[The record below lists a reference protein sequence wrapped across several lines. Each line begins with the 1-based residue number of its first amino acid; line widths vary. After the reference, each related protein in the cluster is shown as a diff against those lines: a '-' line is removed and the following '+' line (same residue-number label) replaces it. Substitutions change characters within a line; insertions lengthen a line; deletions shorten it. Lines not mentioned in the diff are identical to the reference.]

1 MPKSIRVK
9 KHPYY
14 YALKAYQMLE
24 KLTDEDM
31 AAYLGVTKRTYS
43 DKVNGYS
50 DFTPAEAI
58 AISEKLNRSQ
68 DDIFLT

>member
-1 MPKSIRVK
+1 MPKNCRVK
-9 KHPYY
+9 KHPCY

-31 AAYLGVTKRTYS
+31 AGYLGVTKRTYS

-68 DDIFLT
+68 DEIFLT

>member
-1 MPKSIRVK
+1 MLKNSRIK
-9 KHPYY
+9 KHPCY

-24 KLTDEDM
+24 KLSDEEM
-31 AAYLGVTKRTYS
+31 AEYLGVSKRTYT

-50 DFTPAEAI
+50 DFSPAEAI
-58 AISEKLNRSQ
+58 ALSEKLNRSQ